1 MVHKHLRISA
11 RELRVSKI
19 NKTLRPKPC
28 AKEFQAFL
36 TALELYG
43 DGNIPLGI
51 TTELTNCME
60 VKVCSSRDD
69 DRK

>member
-19 NKTLRPKPC
+19 NKNLRPQPC

-43 DGNIPLGI
+43 DGKIPMGI
-51 TTELTNCME
+51 TKELSDCME
-60 VKVCSSRDD
+60 VKVCDSRDD
-69 DRK
+69 DRE

>member
-19 NKTLRPKPC
+19 NNNLRPQPC

-43 DGNIPLGI
+43 DGKIPMGI
-51 TTELTNCME
+51 TKELSDCME
-60 VKVCSSRDD
+60 VKVCDSRDD
-69 DRK
+69 DRE